1 MLYKKKTIV
10 AKIETVYGTDAVP
23 AGADAIV
30 TSNLSI
36 EPYEG
41 DKVSRDIDRPDL
53 GLSEEINTGPNV
65 KLSFDVEIAGSG
77 TAGTAPGYGPLLR
90 ACGFSETVNAGTDV
104 VYQPVSEDFESVSV
118 HFELDGQLQ
127 KVPGCRGT
135 VSLKLEKG
143 QLPKFSFSFIGL
155 YQRPIVGS
163 LAPDWSKFI
172 APIPVNEANTPTF
185 TVHGYEAVASAI
197 TIDIANEVKYRNV
210 INQEGVIISDRA
222 PTGQLTIDAPAL
234 ADKNFFT
241 AVESHNYISKG
252 AIQVIHGRWAGK
264 IVQIDA
270 PAAQLSSIKHV
281 DLDGMAGYELSAR
294 YLPVT
299 GDDEIVITVK

>member
-41 DKVSRDIDRPDL
+41 DKVSRDIDRPNL
-53 GLSEEINTGPNV
+53 GLSEEINTGAYV
-65 KLSFDVEIAGSG
+65 TLSFDVEIAGSG
-77 TAGTAPGYGPLLR
+77 TAGTAPGYGSLLR
-90 ACGFSETVNAGTDV
+90 ACGFSETINAGTDV
-104 VYQPVSEDFESVSV
+104 VYQPVSEDFESITI
-118 HFELDGQLQ
+118 HFERDGELQ
-127 KVPGCRGT
+127 KVPGCRGS

-143 QLPKFSFSFIGL
+143 QLPKFSFSFTGL
-155 YQRPIVGS
+155 YQRPVAGS
-163 LAPDWSKFI
+163 LTPDWSKFK

-185 TVHGYEAVASAI
+185 TVHGYEAIASAVS
-197 TIDIANEVKYRNV
+197 IDMANEVKYRNV

-222 PTGQLTIDAPAL
+222 PTGQLTIDAPTL
-234 ADKNFFT
+234 AAKNFFT
-241 AVESHNYISKG
+241 TVESHNGISTG
-252 AIQVIHGRWAGK
+252 SIQVVHGVAAGH

-270 PAAQLSSIKHV
+270 PSTQLSTIKHA
-281 DLDGMAGYELSAR
+281 DLDGFAGYELSAR